1 MRFTAAI
8 RCGTLFVVRRSLLV
22 LLLVAGAF
30 VVVVAGCGGDDDSGS
45 AEPPAATTTEDSGGD
60 DGETGDAANG
70 EQVFAAAGCGGCHTF
85 EAAGST
91 GSVGPNLDDA
101 SPSYDLVVE
110 QVTNGG
116 GAMPAFGDE
125 LSDQEIQDVAA
136 FVSGS

>member
-1 MRFTAAI
+1 MGFSKLA
-8 RCGTLFVVRRSLLV
+8 
-22 LLLVAGAF
+22 LLLVAGAL
-30 VVVVAGCGGDDDSGS
+30 VLVVAGCGGGDDSDT
-45 AEPPAATTTEDSGGD
+45 AEPPAATTTENGG
-60 DGETGDAANG
+60 GETGDAANG
-70 EQVFAAAGCGGCHTF
+70 EQVFASAGCGGCHTF

-101 SPSYDLVVE
+101 SPSFDDVVQ

-125 LSDQEIQDVAA
+125 LSEQEIRDVAA